1 MPIPEQ
7 KPWTPLDII
16 DDQLDRIST
25 AIDRLQHLKARLHP
39 HERQICNNLNTA
51 ITLLEAAKIILDQTQ
66 NQ

>member
-25 AIDRLQHLKARLHP
+25 AIDRLQHLKSQLHP
-39 HERQICNNLNTA
+39 HERHICRRLSLSRT
-51 ITLLEAAKIILDQTQ
+51 TTCCR
-66 NQ
+66 